1 MSHSFPPS
9 PSAPPRG
16 ERHSSIDGLPIASM
30 VVDRL
35 FRQSLLVLLGM
46 GVFALLIAG
55 AEHLVATVRPLFVMQ
70 ALFLLVSALLALSLQ
85 FRSAMLASKIV
96 SFGVLA
102 SVSLSL
108 HGSSDA
114 GAWQFLTVV
123 PMLLLGLQYGRRGV
137 TLSALVVMG
146 ASLYFALVSQRDGGK
161 PWSWLLGLQLV
172 SRAMVVAMGALV
184 IDRLL
189 AIIRE
194 REAFLID
201 VFRDIDIGVSVFDVD
216 EQGELRVAA
225 LNPRVYQLLGL
236 PKGPLL
242 GRRHRD
248 VLPREQLRTTDPML
262 HRALS
267 TKEIQHNEDRGFSG
281 DQHQRV
287 LLTAVPQCGE
297 DQQVRRLV
305 VSGTDITQLKDAER
319 KLRSQAEVLAN
330 VADAVI
336 AVDGSFQITY
346 ANRATERLFRV
357 DAQRVMGARLD
368 LVTGDAFLRELE
380 RHVGQAEGVQ
390 TGSFVVGDK
399 QEIPLE
405 YTISTQLDEDGR
417 VSQHL
422 VVIRDIRDRRS
433 LEAQL
438 LRAQKTEAL
447 GRLAG
452 GIAHDFNNMLVVISG
467 NAELLAESLSSDH
480 PGQEDLKEIR
490 QAAARAADLVRQ
502 LLTFSRRQHG
512 VPREC
517 DLNQILGDMKPLIL
531 RLLGKGIE
539 LSINLSEGLGAV
551 MVDVGQLEQVM
562 VQLLLNARDA
572 IPSQGQIEISTRNV
586 TLGEESAQH
595 GLLPGDYV
603 EIKVADSGVGMSQET
618 MKRLF
623 EPFFS
628 TKSASRTV
636 GLGLSVCY
644 GIIRQYRGA
653 ISAESKLGE
662 GSIFV
667 VWLPHATKSQR
678 GLPLPSTLQNSN
690 PETEAVMA
698 EFSQSRPS
706 IDEPAADSK

>member
-9 PSAPPRG
+9 PSSPPRG

-114 GAWQFLTVV
+114 GAWLFLTVV

-146 ASLYFALVSQRDGGK
+146 ASLYFALASHRDGGK

-368 LVTGDAFLRELE
+368 LVTGGWPRLPPS
-380 RHVGQAEGVQ
+380 
-390 TGSFVVGDK
+390 GSPG
-399 QEIPLE
+399 
-405 YTISTQLDEDGR
+405 SW
-417 VSQHL
+417 
-422 VVIRDIRDRRS
+422 
-433 LEAQL
+433 A
-438 LRAQKTEAL
+438 KTE
-447 GRLAG
+447 RCVY
-452 GIAHDFNNMLVVISG
+452 F
-467 NAELLAESLSSDH
+467 
-480 PGQEDLKEIR
+480 
-490 QAAARAADLVRQ
+490 
-502 LLTFSRRQHG
+502 
-512 VPREC
+512 
-517 DLNQILGDMKPLIL
+517 
-531 RLLGKGIE
+531 
-539 LSINLSEGLGAV
+539 
-551 MVDVGQLEQVM
+551 
-562 VQLLLNARDA
+562 
-572 IPSQGQIEISTRNV
+572 PS
-586 TLGEESAQH
+586 
-595 GLLPGDYV
+595 
-603 EIKVADSGVGMSQET
+603 
-618 MKRLF
+618 
-623 EPFFS
+623 
-628 TKSASRTV
+628 SASLDCPHDVRPLVFRPACRTD
-636 GLGLSVCY
+636 
-644 GIIRQYRGA
+644 
-653 ISAESKLGE
+653 
-662 GSIFV
+662 F
-667 VWLPHATKSQR
+667 
-678 GLPLPSTLQNSN
+678 
-690 PETEAVMA
+690 
-698 EFSQSRPS
+698 
-706 IDEPAADSK
+706 D